1 MLEFTPFGVQA
12 NGAIANPLAGLRLV
26 GEDKSLGSIPSNG
39 RKTYRTGAGMNFPE
53 VVIGYLVSINLIGV
67 VLGIYGLGMAKGWWK

>member
-1 MLEFTPFGVQA
+1 VRVLPFDLHT

-39 RKTYRTGAGMNFPE
+39 QEKYSNKGAGMNFPE
-53 VVIGYLVSINLIGV
+53 IVIGYLVSINLIGV

>member
-1 MLEFTPFGVQA
+1 MRVLPFDLHTF
-12 NGAIANPLAGLRLV
+12 GAIANPLAGSQLV

-53 VVIGYLVSINLIGV
+53 IVIGYLISINLIGL